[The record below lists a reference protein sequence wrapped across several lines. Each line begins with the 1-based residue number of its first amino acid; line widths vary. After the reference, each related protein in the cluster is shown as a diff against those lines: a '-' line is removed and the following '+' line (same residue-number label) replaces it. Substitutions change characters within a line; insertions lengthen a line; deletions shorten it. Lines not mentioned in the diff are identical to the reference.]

1 MEPTVLLAALIL
13 FAGSLTRST
22 FGFGEAL
29 ISMPLLS
36 MVVGTQPAA
45 AIVAL
50 TSVVNALVIL
60 LTTRWNDIEWD
71 ATWRMLVGSLIGVPL
86 GVYALKELDD
96 HIVKL
101 FLAALIISFAAYNLR
116 RPMRATLKTN
126 VLGFVF
132 GFVAG
137 VLGGAY
143 NTLGPPLVI
152 FGTLRQ
158 WDPTRFRTT
167 LQTVFLPTSLF
178 VVVSHQRA
186 GFWKNH
192 QEVWDYFLISLPF
205 IFLATFVGRMI
216 TNRLDTR
223 RFSRA
228 VFILLLVIGGMLI
241 VNIASDLLLAGS

>member
-1 MEPTVLLAALIL
+1 MEPTVVLAALIL

-36 MVVGTQPAA
+36 LVVGTRSAA

-60 LTTRWNDIEWD
+60 ITTRWNDIEWD
-71 ATWRMLVGSLIGVPL
+71 ASWRLLVGALLGVPL
-86 GVYALKELDD
+86 GVYALKRLDE
-96 HIVKL
+96 HVVQL
-101 FLAALIISFAAYNLR
+101 FLAALIISFALYSLT
-116 RPMRATLKTN
+116 RPMLAQLKTN

-152 FGTLRQ
+152 FGTLRH

-167 LQTVFLPTSLF
+167 LQTVFLPTSLA
-178 VVVSHQRA
+178 VVASHARV
-186 GFWKNH
+186 GFWNE
-192 QEVWDYFLISLPF
+192 QVFQCFLVSLPF
-205 IFLATFVGRMI
+205 IFIAAIVGRMI
-216 TNRLDTR
+216 CSRLETR

-228 VFILLLVIGGMLI
+228 VFFLLLVIGGMLI
-241 VNIASDLLLAGS
+241 VNVAGDLLLPAS

>member
-1 MEPTVLLAALIL
+1 MEPTVVLAALIL

-36 MVVGTQPAA
+36 IVVGTRSAA

-60 LTTRWNDIEWD
+60 ITTRWNDIEWD
-71 ATWRMLVGSLIGVPL
+71 ASWRLLVGSLIGVPL
-86 GVYALKELDD
+86 GVYALREFDD
-96 HIVKL
+96 RIVKL
-101 FLAALIISFAAYNLR
+101 LLAALIISFATYNLT
-116 RPMRATLKTN
+116 RPMLAILKTN
-126 VLGFVF
+126 VLGFAF

-158 WDPTRFRTT
+158 WSPTRFRTT

-178 VVVSHQRA
+178 VVLSHQRA
-186 GFWKNH
+186 GFWNQQVLH
-192 QEVWDYFLISLPF
+192 CFLISLPF
-205 IFLATFVGRMI
+205 IFVATVTGRLI
-216 TNRLDTR
+216 TERLDTKK
-223 RFSRA
+223 FSRA
-228 VFILLLVIGGMLI
+228 VFFLLLVIGGMLI
-241 VNIASDLLLAGS
+241 VNIVSGLLLADG

>member
-1 MEPTVLLAALIL
+1 MEPTVVLAALIL

-36 MVVGTQPAA
+36 IVVGTQSAA

-71 ATWRMLVGSLIGVPL
+71 ATWRLLVGSLIGVPL
-86 GVYALKELDD
+86 GVYALKEFDD
-96 HIVKL
+96 RIVKI
-101 FLAALIISFAAYNLR
+101 FLAALIISFATYNLT
-116 RPMRATLKTN
+116 RPMLAKLKTN

-152 FGTLRQ
+152 FATLRQ
-158 WDPTRFRTT
+158 WDPKRFRTT
-167 LQTVFLPTSLF
+167 LQTVFLPTSLA
-178 VVVSHQRA
+178 VIVSHQRA
-186 GFWKNH
+186 GFWN
-192 QEVWDYFLISLPF
+192 QQVFNCFLISLPF
-205 IFLATFVGRMI
+205 IFIATFLGRMI
-216 TNRLDTR
+216 IERLDVK

-241 VNIASDLLLAGS
+241 VNVASELLVARS